1 MTKRGLLKGIFFLLI
16 GFSFSINLTARTY
29 SSMLPGTLSMLKPSH
44 PRLIVGSGA
53 FVALKLRIPDD
64 PDLRSWYEVLQQ
76 QAESI
81 LHEPVCQYQPDGRLL
96 EVSRRVLWRVYR
108 LAFLYRLDGNP
119 EYAERAWR
127 ELQAAA
133 DFDDWNPGYFL
144 NTAEMTHAFAIG
156 YDWLFGYWTRER
168 REILKTAMVE
178 KGLKPAWE
186 FYRRKT
192 GWITGIGTSWNL
204 VCNGGIGLGALAIA
218 EEAPEL
224 AEALIQASLRSLP
237 YSLAGYAPDGGW
249 DEGLGYWHYGTHYF
263 ILYLAALESSL
274 GRDFGLSATP
284 GFDKTALFPVYL
296 TGINL
301 SFNFGDSGTE
311 RVTGEELFWLAERF
325 NLPEVAW
332 WQRQNAVKGPSPL
345 DLLWYNPE
353 HCRSP
358 QATGMAFDRYF
369 KKVEVA
375 TFRSSWSGDGPSIFI
390 GIKGRNSGL
399 LNQADL
405 DQGSFVLESSGVRW
419 AEELGADN
427 YNLPGYFDST
437 NWKRWT
443 FYRKMSEG
451 QNTLVINPGS
461 GPEQDPIATSEI
473 IGFVSR
479 PDRAGA
485 VVDLSKTYQRQAA
498 MVRRGLFLIENRR
511 RVLLQDELKLK
522 RPGQVWWFM
531 HTRARIQLL
540 KDGQTALLRHGDER
554 LWVRILEPSR
564 ARLRVLAARPL
575 PKSPNPAGQNPN
587 SSYRKLA
594 IQIDGV
600 QQLRLAVL
608 LIPLR
613 KGQSAPAKL
622 PRVVALNQLISD
634 R

>member
-1 MTKRGLLKGIFFLLI
+1 MKKRGILKGMVFLFFGLSL
-16 GFSFSINLTARTY
+16 STNLTVGAY
-29 SSMLPGTLSMLKPSH
+29 PSMLSGTLSTLKPSH
-44 PRLIVGSGA
+44 PRLIASSGA
-53 FVALKLRIPDD
+53 FITLKLRIPED
-64 PDLRSWYEVLQQ
+64 PDLRSWYEMVRQ

-81 LHEPVCQYQPDGRLL
+81 LHEPVSQYQPGGRLL

-133 DFDDWNPGYFL
+133 DFNDWNPDYFL
-144 NTAEMTHAFAIG
+144 DTAEMTHAFAIG

-168 REILKTAMVE
+168 REILKNALVE
-178 KGLKPAWE
+178 KGLKPAWD
-186 FYRRKT
+186 FYQRKT
-192 GWITGIGTSWNL
+192 GWVTGAGTNWNL

-218 EEAPEL
+218 DEAPEL
-224 AEALIQASLRSLP
+224 AEAVIQASLHSLP
-237 YSLAGYAPDGGW
+237 YSLTGYAPNGGW

-263 ILYLAALESSL
+263 TLYLAALESSL

-296 TGINL
+296 TGTNL

-311 RVTGEELFWLAERF
+311 RAAGEELFWLAERF
-325 NLPEVAW
+325 NLPEAAW
-332 WQRQNAVKGPSPL
+332 WQRQNAAKGPSPL
-345 DLLWYNPE
+345 DLLWYKPE
-353 HCRSP
+353 HCRAP
-358 QATGMAFDRYF
+358 QVTGLALDHYF
-369 KKVEVA
+369 QKVEVA
-375 TFRSSWSGDGPSIFI
+375 TFRSSWDGPSIFA
-390 GIKGRNSGL
+390 GLKGRNSGL

-419 AEELGADN
+419 AEELGADS
-427 YNLPGYFDST
+427 YNLPGYFDFA
-437 NWKRWT
+437 NWRRWT

-451 QNTLVINPGS
+451 QNTLVINPAS
-461 GPEQDPIATSEI
+461 GPEQDPAAASEMV
-473 IGFVSR
+473 GFISR
-479 PDRAGA
+479 PDRSGA
-485 VVDLSKTYQRQAA
+485 VVDLSKAYQRQAV

-531 HTRARIQLL
+531 HTQARIQLL
-540 KDGQTALLRHGDER
+540 KDGRTALLRQGDET
-554 LWVRILEPSR
+554 LWVRVLEPSR
-564 ARLRVLAARPL
+564 AKLRVLAARPL

-587 SSYRKLA
+587 SGYRKLTV
-594 IQIDGV
+594 QIDGV

-608 LIPLR
+608 LVPLR
-613 KGQSAPAKL
+613 KGQSAPVKL
-622 PRVVALNQLISD
+622 PKVVALNQLISD